1 MVTGGT
7 FPAGTVL
14 LTVNPKHATDAG
26 ALTLVPSPA
35 SWAAAVASKTVTC
48 APIKATA
55 VEPATSPM
63 VSRKAL
69 VLTGQAGPTLWARA
83 LAQDGVTAPSI
94 SAETGMLTVLA
105 IQASRAGLQAGGSH
119 PARSTVA
126 LPKDRVARGPI
137 ETGTNL
143 AAVKPK
149 GERWASLGTVWA
161 PAASWAD
168 ARASDS
174 ITGGPGGAVA
184 GTATV

>member
-83 LAQDGVTAPSI
+83 LAQDGVTVPSI

-143 AAVKPK
+143 ACSQKLPLQPAGQVQAPLTWSQVAPCSHLHFCSQPGPK
-149 GERWASLGTVWA
+149 
-161 PAASWAD
+161 
-168 ARASDS
+168 
-174 ITGGPGGAVA
+174 
-184 GTATV
+184 